1 MRLSGR
7 WFITDQERTH
17 FVSMPRVKE
26 QIGKALRWTRD
37 KAIVLAMALLVISF
51 LSPHPGQAQLP
62 SPCCATAAIGLTSI
76 NSSLISNIGGGL
88 TKILTV
94 EKSIQQFEQST
105 VYPSSAITRALSLV
119 SGLSALYTQIGNI
132 YHLFP
137 HFSSAT
143 LGNTRALESIL
154 LSSSAGQIG
163 NTNAAYLNVYG
174 SVPLANNAP
183 AAARNVIDMSDA
195 VAQDAMERAIAIDNI
210 ADQELQA
217 ADQINSSIQNA
228 APGTAPI
235 IEAQADAWLV
245 RANAYTQSAVSD
257 LMRERAA
264 ALANNGAL
272 LKDGASYTSI
282 TTQGLAG
289 GLNHQ

>member
-1 MRLSGR
+1 M
-7 WFITDQERTH
+7 
-17 FVSMPRVKE
+17 SMPKMKQQLLAVFKWIRE
-26 QIGKALRWTRD
+26 KAT
-37 KAIVLAMALLVISF
+37 VLALALLTLSF
-51 LSPHPGQAQLP
+51 LSPRATKAQLVD
-62 SPCCATAAIGLTSI
+62 PCCATAAIGLASI
-76 NSSLISNIGGGL
+76 NSSLINNIFGGL

-94 EKSIQQFEQST
+94 ENNQQQFQQST
-105 VYPSSAITRALSLV
+105 IYPASAITQALRLVGSLGTV
-119 SGLSALYTQIGNI
+119 YTQIRGI
-132 YHLFP
+132 YRLFP

-154 LSSSAGQIG
+154 LSGSAGQIG

-174 SVPLANNAP
+174 PVPPPSTAP
-183 AAARNVIDMSDA
+183 LTARNVIDMSDA
-195 VAQDAMERAIAIDNI
+195 VAQDAMQRAIAIDNI

-228 APGTAPI
+228 APGSAPI

-272 LKDGASYTSI
+272 LKDGANYTSV
-282 TTQGLAG
+282 TTQGISG
-289 GLNHQ
+289 GLTHQ

>member
-1 MRLSGR
+1 M
-7 WFITDQERTH
+7 
-17 FVSMPRVKE
+17 SMPRVNE

-37 KAIVLAMALLVISF
+37 KAIVLATALLVISF

-76 NSSLISNIGGGL
+76 NSSLVSNIGGGL

-94 EKSIQQFEQST
+94 ERDIQRFEQST
-105 VYPSSAITRALSLV
+105 IYPSNAITRALSLV
-119 SGLSALYTQIGNI
+119 SSLNGLYRQIGNI

-137 HFSSAT
+137 RFSSAT

-174 SVPLANNAP
+174 RIPLANNAP

-257 LMRERAA
+257 LMREHAA
-264 ALANNGAL
+264 TLANNGAL

-282 TTQGLAG
+282 TTQGIAG